1 MQHCYINEDDKGKKF
16 IEAVPLVAAEFTE
29 FGDVIE
35 CVDSVKSFE
44 INQGFTTRYHNL
56 ADVDVT
62 DNDGKAIIN
71 IFRSTPLALPIQIGM
86 MERHP
91 KGSQAFI
98 PMGTNPYLVV
108 VAPKGDLDLTKIR
121 VFLATAEQGVNY
133 HKGTWHHFC
142 LALNE
147 QSDFLVVDRG
157 GKGDNCD
164 EIALI
169 DEQKITIRF

>member
-1 MQHCYINEDDKGKKF
+1 MQQCYISEDENEKKF
-16 IEAVPLVAAEFTE
+16 IEAMPLTAAEFAQ

-35 CVDSVKSFE
+35 CTDSVENFE
-44 INQGFTTRYHNL
+44 INQGFTTRFHNL
-56 ADVDVT
+56 ADVDVA

-71 IFRSTPLALPIQIGM
+71 IFRSTPLSLPIQIGM

-98 PMGTNPYLVV
+98 PMGNNPYLVV
-108 VAPKGDLDLTKIR
+108 VAPKGDLDLTKLR
-121 VFLATAEQGVNY
+121 VFLASADQGINY